1 MHMHL
6 NLKVSKTAF
15 LQLLINNLQNL
26 SQKLQ
31 IRNKF
36 KCGIKHWN
44 KQNKAI
50 NKQIH
55 LDYI

>member
-1 MHMHL
+1 MHL